1 MLKELGAVAVIAVSS
16 FNAEAADKL
25 PSFDHAAELT
35 TQARTIIWQELASS
49 GAENAYHQ
57 QITCLAENIYFEARG
72 ESFKAK
78 IAVANVTRNRVED
91 HRWPSTYCE
100 VIQQGPVR
108 ESWKTKQNNDLL
120 PSERVYYPVKHR
132 CQFSWYCDGQA
143 DIIWANMEQ
152 SGEIIEG
159 NARAW
164 RESVRISIAA
174 LGQGDYFIH
183 DNTHNATHYYNHN
196 LVTPSWSRKLETTT
210 IVGNHTF
217 QK

>member
-91 HRWPSTYCE
+91 ARWPSTYCE

-120 PSERVYYPVKHR
+120 PSERVYYPVKHK
-132 CQFSWYCDGQA
+132 CQFSWYCDGKA
-143 DIIWANMEQ
+143 DVPEDSQTWDEVYQLATFIMQYGMYDIT
-152 SGEIIEG
+152 EG
-159 NARAW
+159 
-164 RESVRISIAA
+164 
-174 LGQGDYFIH
+174 
-183 DNTHNATHYYNHN
+183 ATHYHNDTVHPYWADHLYHVVTIDNHIFY
-196 LVTPSWSRKLETTT
+196 K
-210 IVGNHTF
+210 
-217 QK
+217 